1 MSAVLPARPDA
12 AVRHEVDSG
21 RYSEHCVVNANAMCA
36 GKNMDT
42 GLFAASELGAAY
54 RANRRKLGRTMQW
67 VAERVGCRRQ
77 TIADLEAGR
86 NVGLYTLFA
95 ALAALDKG
103 LEIIDSRIDMDRIK
117 ALLDDED

>member
-1 MSAVLPARPDA
+1 MGAI
-12 AVRHEVDSG
+12 
-21 RYSEHCVVNANAMCA
+21 ANM
-36 GKNMDT
+36 NV
-42 GLFAASELGAAY
+42 GLFSASALGAGY
-54 RANRRKLGRTMQW
+54 RAERRKLGRTLQW

-103 LEIIDSRIDMDRIK
+103 LAIVDTRIDIDQIK
-117 ALLDDED
+117 ALLDDDED